1 MRDNDG
7 SDVPFGPTYKRM
19 SSGKA
24 NAHFF
29 PLREFLVF
37 YPMLNQ
43 FVLLSKD
50 VVLSQIHR

>member
-29 PLREFLVF
+29 PLREFLG
-37 YPMLNQ
+37 
-43 FVLLSKD
+43 LL
-50 VVLSQIHR
+50 V